1 MVTGTST
8 FSFQLCICSSRAML
22 NVHRMHEKEGLT
34 MAFKDQVKKFE
45 GRNVRV
51 ETRNGTFFGK
61 LVEVKS
67 TTIILRE
74 NENNC
79 RTIIRDSQIIAVT
92 EHNNH

>member
-8 FSFQLCICSSRAML
+8 FSHYLCICSSRAMP

-92 EHNNH
+92 EQNNH